1 MSQPISHFL
10 AADRKRPAPAGSS
23 NMRTTALPTAR
34 VRAVGRLPCAQP
46 ATAGVLPI
54 VRVRRAPGTGVRR
67 RPWTSPLATP
77 SKDTETMP
85 TVPAAP
91 PAPGGSASASTTP
104 PLSQFDTDKAAWP
117 PERPSLE
124 VAKDKLA
131 ATLGDIALIARRSL
145 TPKAPRVTTA
155 PTPGAGGATLRLA
168 ATRAAFFF
176 LHIR

>member
-1 MSQPISHFL
+1 
-10 AADRKRPAPAGSS
+10 
-23 NMRTTALPTAR
+23 
-34 VRAVGRLPCAQP
+34 
-46 ATAGVLPI
+46 
-54 VRVRRAPGTGVRR
+54 
-67 RPWTSPLATP
+67 
-77 SKDTETMP
+77 MP

-124 VAKDKLA
+124 VAKDTLA

-145 TPKAPRVTTA
+145 TPTAPRVTTA

-168 ATRAAFFF
+168 ATKPVVLVIGSGWGSHALSKVIDVDIYDVIVVSPTNVFCFTPMLPSTAVGTVEFRSI
-176 LHIR
+176 LEPVRVSNPSVT